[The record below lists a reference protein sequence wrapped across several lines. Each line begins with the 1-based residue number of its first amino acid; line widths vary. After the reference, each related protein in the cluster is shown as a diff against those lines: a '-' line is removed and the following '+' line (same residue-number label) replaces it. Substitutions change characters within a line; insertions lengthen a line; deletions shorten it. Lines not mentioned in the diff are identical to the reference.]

1 VTKLTRSQTRE
12 IAGWTG
18 GIREDSEPALAIS
31 DDGAGRLRAG
41 ENFVHQAGLRLVRR
55 GGTVRRVTFA
65 LNAISDVL
73 AVAPFSPTGGLVV
86 THSAANARHYVH
98 GITEEGAHA
107 LPVGAAT
114 EAGSRVVLPDEWFG
128 ASAARPQIV
137 ELFETAFIADRS
149 DGTPKPLVAVTEV
162 GGALVAANVSADLDG
177 NTVVGLLRPSGIA
190 VHASVLFA
198 WGWEDDRRW
207 AACAA
212 PFVSRALAG

>member
-137 ELFETAFIADRS
+137 ELFETAETTGGG
-149 DGTPKPLVAVTEV
+149 DGSRWRV
-162 GGALVAANVSADLDG
+162 GGSECQRGSRWQYGRRLAPAERDRGACLGPLR
-177 NTVVGLLRPSGIA
+177 VGLGRRS
-190 VHASVLFA
+190 
-198 WGWEDDRRW
+198 DRRW